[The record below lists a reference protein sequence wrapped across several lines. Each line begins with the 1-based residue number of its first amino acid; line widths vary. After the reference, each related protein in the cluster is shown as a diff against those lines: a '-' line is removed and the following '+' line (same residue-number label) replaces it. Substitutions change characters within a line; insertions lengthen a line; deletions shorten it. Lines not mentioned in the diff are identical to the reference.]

1 MSLLSGIKRF
11 LRRIIPGSRTY
22 MDKKM
27 KDQRMELSRMMDQ
40 KLTVLEQKKEKEQE
54 EILKN
59 LRELLKQQERIMNR
73 QQHFFDQERRMFN
86 ELGKNDRELL
96 KSGNQLKQYIGQE
109 FIRRDEWGKLGAQIR
124 REAEDRQV
132 WVIKCPA
139 PENETKVRW
148 GDYPFALALQ
158 RCLEELGC
166 YVLVDTKEDWGCE
179 EGADVV
185 LVLRGIHFYRPD
197 RRNTSCLYIMWNI
210 SHPDLVTEEE
220 YQLYDVVCVGSRHY
234 AKQLQKK
241 LSVPV
246 VPLLQCTDTSVFYP
260 SREEPSE
267 FDQEYIFIGNSR
279 GIARNCVM
287 WAVEDQL
294 PLTMWGGGWNSIL
307 KDHMDLIKAPFIE
320 NSLIPELYRNAK
332 VTLNDHWQD
341 MLEKQFVNNR
351 IFDALACGLP
361 VISDTC
367 EELREIFPEAV
378 LHYETREEF
387 EECIKRIETD
397 YEGVRAKV
405 REQWL
410 LIQREYSFEARAR
423 QLLELAKKYGSR
435 ENRDEKAG
443 CL

>member
-1 MSLLSGIKRF
+1 MSLLSKMKRF
-11 LRRIIPGSRTY
+11 LRRIVPGSRTY

-27 KDQRMELSRMMDQ
+27 KDQRADLSRMMDQ
-40 KLTVLEQKKEKEQE
+40 KLAVLDQKLEKGQE
-54 EILKN
+54 EILKTV
-59 LRELLKQQERIMNR
+59 RELLKEQERIMNR

-96 KSGNQLKQYIGQE
+96 KNGNQLKQYIGQE
-109 FIRRDEWGKLGAQIR
+109 FTRRDEWGKVEAQIR
-124 REAEDRQV
+124 REAKNRQV

-166 YVLVDTKEDWGCE
+166 YVLVDTKEDWSCE

-197 RRNTSCLYIMWNI
+197 RRNTSCLYVMWNI
-210 SHPDLVTEEE
+210 SHPDLVTQEE

-246 VPLLQCTDTSVFYP
+246 VPLLQCTDTAVFYP

-387 EECIKRIETD
+387 EECVKRIETD

-405 REQWL
+405 REQWP

-423 QLLELAKKYGSR
+423 QLLELAKRYSFE
-435 ENRDEKAG
+435 ENGDEKAK